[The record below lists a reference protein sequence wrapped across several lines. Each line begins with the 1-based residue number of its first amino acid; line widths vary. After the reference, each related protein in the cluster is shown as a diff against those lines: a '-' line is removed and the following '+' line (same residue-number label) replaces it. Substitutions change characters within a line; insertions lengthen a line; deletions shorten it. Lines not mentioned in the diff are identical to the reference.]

1 LKYIGEFLKI
11 IAFAGMPFSGK
22 SEAVNIAKKLNIPV
36 IRMGD
41 MIWDET
47 KNRGLELSDENVGMI
62 ANNMR
67 KEHGMD
73 IWAKRTLEKIR
84 LIKDKAL
91 IVIDGV
97 RNIEEIE
104 TFEKELGKNFL
115 LIAVQ
120 VSDEERYKRA
130 MTRGREDDSQD
141 INLVKERDRRELSWG
156 LGSVIA
162 SADIVISN
170 EGPVDD
176 FKQKI
181 KDLFN
186 KI

>member
-1 LKYIGEFLKI
+1 
-11 IAFAGMPFSGK
+11 MPFSGK
-22 SEAVNIAKKLNIPV
+22 SEGVNIAKNLNIPV

-47 KNRGLELSDENVGMI
+47 KNRGIELSDENVGMI
-62 ANNMR
+62 ANDMR
-67 KEHGMD
+67 KEKGMD
-73 IWAKRTLEKIR
+73 IWAKKTLEKIR
-84 LIKDKAL
+84 SIKDVDL
-91 IVIDGV
+91 LVIDGV

-104 TFEKELGKNFL
+104 TFEKQLGKNFL

-130 MTRGREDDSQD
+130 MSRGREDDSKD
-141 INLVKERDRRELSWG
+141 INLVKERDKRELSWG

-170 EGPVDD
+170 EGPVEE

-181 KDLFN
+181 KELFN

>member
-1 LKYIGEFLKI
+1 MKI

-22 SEAVNIAKKLNIPV
+22 SEAVKIAKNLDIPV

-41 MIWDET
+41 MVWEET
-47 KNRGLELSDENVGMI
+47 KNRGLELNDKNVGTI

-73 IWAKRTLEKIR
+73 IWAKKTLEKIKS
-84 LIKDKAL
+84 LEDEKL
-91 IVIDGV
+91 LVIDGV

-104 TFEKELGKNFL
+104 LFEKKLGKDFFL
-115 LIAVQ
+115 IGVQ
-120 VSDEERYKRA
+120 VSDEKRYKRA
-130 MTRGREDDSQD
+130 MIRGRKDDSQD
-141 INLVKERDRRELSWG
+141 IDLIKGRDKRELSWG
-156 LGSVIA
+156 LGNVIA

-170 EGPVDD
+170 EGTVEE
-176 FKQKI
+176 FSKKI

>member
-1 LKYIGEFLKI
+1 
-11 IAFAGMPFSGK
+11 MPFSGK
-22 SEAVNIAKKLNIPV
+22 SEGVNIAKNLNIPV

-47 KNRGLELSDENVGMI
+47 KNRGIELSDENVGMI
-62 ANNMR
+62 ANDMR
-67 KEHGMD
+67 KEKGMD
-73 IWAKRTLEKIR
+73 IWAKKTLEKIR
-84 LIKDKAL
+84 SIKDVDL
-91 IVIDGV
+91 LVIDGV

-130 MTRGREDDSQD
+130 MSRGREDDSKD
-141 INLVKERDRRELSWG
+141 INLVKERDKRELSWG

-170 EGPVDD
+170 EGPVKE

-181 KDLFN
+181 KELFN

>member
-1 LKYIGEFLKI
+1 MKV

-22 SEAVNIAKKLNIPV
+22 SEAVKIAKDMNIPV

-41 MIWDET
+41 MIWEET
-47 KNRGLELSDENVGMI
+47 KNRGLELTDKNVGTI

-73 IWAKRTLEKIR
+73 IWAKRTLDKIKSTKETKI
-84 LIKDKAL
+84 L
-91 IVIDGV
+91 VIDGV

-104 TFEKELGKNFL
+104 TFEKELGEKFI
-115 LIAVQ
+115 LIAVD
-120 VSDEERYKRA
+120 VSDETRYKRA
-130 MTRGREDDSQD
+130 MNRGREDDSQD
-141 INLVKERDRRELSWG
+141 IKLIKERDKRELSWG
-156 LGSVIA
+156 LGNVIA
-162 SADIVISN
+162 SADVVISN
-170 EGPVDD
+170 EGPVEV